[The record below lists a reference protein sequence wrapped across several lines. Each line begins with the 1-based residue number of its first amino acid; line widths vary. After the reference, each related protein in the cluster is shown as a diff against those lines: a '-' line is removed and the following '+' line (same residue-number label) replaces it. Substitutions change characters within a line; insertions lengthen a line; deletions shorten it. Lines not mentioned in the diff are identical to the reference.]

1 MRIYFFLICILLA
14 SLSLPA
20 QTPVKITEEN
30 VLYSVAKDHIQ
41 YLEDKTGALS
51 VNEAAVAPFF
61 KSPSDVPGFF
71 VSASSF
77 WVKFIVENTTE
88 DPKLVINLEHA
99 TLDDAV
105 LYYPSETLDGFDS
118 IALSES
124 RPFANRKYNYQTYMF
139 DAQVKKGEQKTFFLK
154 VRASEQLLIPITVG
168 HVERT
173 FEKIATNDLIFGLY
187 IGLILVMVLYNLFLF
202 FSTRESSYFYYV
214 LYMVFVGIT
223 QAQLQGYTFR
233 FLWPNTP
240 VINNYAAFLVPFF
253 NGLAALEFIR
263 NFLNLKSVSRR
274 FNRGIF
280 LFEGLYCIS
289 LVLGVMGMFRGAQV
303 AVQLTAFCTAF
314 YVLGICSFLAAKQIH
329 GAKTLLIAWS
339 IFLCSVSVFVL
350 RNVGILPYNYLTFY
364 ALQIGSAVEAVLLSL
379 ALADRINTYRRNQEL
394 ARKEALKASLENERL
409 VKDQNIILEQQV
421 HERTQ
426 ELEDANDNLN
436 HTLSQLKNAQ
446 SQLVESEKMVSLGQL
461 TAGIAH
467 EINNPINFVT
477 SNIKPLELDVSDL
490 LSVIK
495 KYEAVDTSKN
505 VEEQFIEINAYK
517 KQIDLDYI
525 NEEIKTLLTGIKDG
539 AHRTAEIVS
548 NLKNFARIDEANIKY
563 ANLNDGLQSTLML
576 VKNTFPTDFILNK
589 DFGNIPEIE
598 CTPGK
603 INQVFMNIITN
614 GLQSITERQSS
625 TPGTGILT
633 IQTSSEDGHVKVSIK
648 DNGTG
653 IKDSVREKIFEPFYT
668 TKPVGQGTGLG
679 MSIVKGIIDSH
690 NGTIEVV
697 SNFGDGAEFIIT
709 LPIKYL
715 A

>member
-1 MRIYFFLICILLA
+1 MRIYFFLIYFLYAGIGLY
-14 SLSLPA
+14 A
-20 QTPVKITEEN
+20 QAPLKISDEGA
-30 VLYSVAKDHIQ
+30 LYGVVKDHIQ
-41 YLEDKTGALS
+41 YLEDKTNTLS
-51 VNEAAVAPFF
+51 INEAAASPFL

-77 WVKFIVENTTE
+77 WVKFIIENNTD
-88 DPKLVINLEHA
+88 DPNLIINLEHA
-99 TLDDAV
+99 TIDDAV
-105 LYYPSETLDGFDS
+105 LYYKDEASGHFDS
-118 IALSES
+118 MALTEAK
-124 RPFANRKYNYQTYMF
+124 PFVNRKYNYQTYMF
-139 DAQVKKGEQKTFFLK
+139 DAPVKKGEQKTFFIK
-154 VRASEQLLIPITVG
+154 MRASEQLLIPITVG

-233 FLWPNTP
+233 FLWPDTP
-240 VINNYAAFLVPFF
+240 VMNNYAAFLVPFF
-253 NGLAALEFIR
+253 NGIAALEFIR

-280 LFEGLYCIS
+280 LFEGFYCIS
-289 LVLGVMGMFRGAQV
+289 LVLGLMGMFRGAQI
-303 AVQLTAFCTAF
+303 AVQLTAFCAAF
-314 YVLGICSFLAAKQIH
+314 YVLGICSFLAVKQIH

-339 IFLCSVSVFVL
+339 IFLCSVIVFVL

-394 ARKEALKASLENERL
+394 ARKEALRVSLENERL

-426 ELEDANDNLN
+426 ELEDANENLN

-490 LSVIK
+490 LSVIQ
-495 KYEAVDTSKN
+495 KYEEIDVSQN
-505 VEEQFIEINAYK
+505 VEEQFKAIDSYK

-576 VKNTFPTDFILNK
+576 VKNSFPTDFVLNK
-589 DFGNIPEIE
+589 EFGNIPEIE

-614 GLQSITERQSS
+614 GLQSIIERQSYS
-625 TPGTGILT
+625 PGTGILN
-633 IQTSSEDGHVKVSIK
+633 IRTSSEDGHVKVSIK

-709 LPIKYL
+709 LPVKYL

>member
-1 MRIYFFLICILLA
+1 MRIYFFLICILFT
-14 SLSLPA
+14 SGCVFG
-20 QTPVKITEEN
+20 QVPVQITSEGTI
-30 VLYSVAKDHIQ
+30 YSVAKDHIL
-41 YLEDKTGALS
+41 YLEDKSGNLS
-51 VNEAAVAPFF
+51 INEVAGAPFL
-61 KSPSDVPGFF
+61 KSSSDVPGFF
-71 VSASSF
+71 ISSSSF
-77 WVKFIVENTTE
+77 WVKFTIQNETE
-88 DPKLVINLEHA
+88 DPNLVINLEHA
-99 TLDDAV
+99 TMDDAI
-105 LYYPSETLDGFDS
+105 LYYKTGASDQFDS
-118 IALSES
+118 IELTEA
-124 RPFANRKYNYQTYMF
+124 RPFDNRKYNYQTYMF
-139 DAQVKKGEQKTFFLK
+139 DARLNKGEQRTFFLK
-154 VRASEQLLIPITVG
+154 VRASEQLLVPITVG
-168 HVERT
+168 HVEKT

-187 IGLILVMVLYNLFLF
+187 IGLILVMVLYNLFLY

-214 LYMVFVGIT
+214 LYMVFVGFT

-233 FLWPNTP
+233 FLWPNHP

-263 NFLNLKSVSRR
+263 NFLNLKSVSKR

-280 LFEGLYCIS
+280 WFEGFYCIS
-289 LVLGVMGMFRGAQV
+289 LILGMMGLFRGAQI

-314 YVLGICSFLAAKQIH
+314 YVLGICSFLAIKQIH

-339 IFLCSVSVFVL
+339 IFLCSVIVFVL

-394 ARKEALKASLENERL
+394 ARKQALEASLENERL
-409 VKDQNIILEQQV
+409 VKDQNIILEKQV

-426 ELEDANDNLN
+426 ALEDANDNLSN
-436 HTLSQLKNAQ
+436 TLSQLKSAQ

-495 KYEAVDTSKN
+495 KYEEIDTSKN
-505 VEEQFIEINAYK
+505 VDEQFKAIDSYK
-517 KQIDLDYI
+517 KEIDLDYI

-576 VKNTFPTDFILNK
+576 VKNTFPTDFVLNK
-589 DFGNIPEIE
+589 KLGNIPEIE

-614 GLQSITERQSS
+614 GLQSIAERQSQS
-625 TPGTGILT
+625 PGTGILT
-633 IQTSSEDGHVKVSIK
+633 IETWSEDGYVKVSIK

-653 IKDSVREKIFEPFYT
+653 IKDSVHEKIFEPFYT

>member
-339 IFLCSVSVFVL
+339 IFLCSVIVFVL

>member
-1 MRIYFFLICILLA
+1 MRIYFFLICILSAGLG
-14 SLSLPA
+14 LYG
-20 QTPVKITEEN
+20 QVPVRITSDKA
-30 VLYSVAKDHIQ
+30 LYSITQDHIQ
-41 YLEDKTGALS
+41 YLEDKKSTLS
-51 VNEAAVAPFF
+51 VNEVAVASFL
-61 KSPSDVPGFF
+61 KSPSEVPGFF
-71 VSASSF
+71 ISSSSF
-77 WVKFIVENTTE
+77 WVKFIIQNETD
-88 DPKLVINLEHA
+88 DPNLVINLEHA
-99 TLDDAV
+99 TIDDAV
-105 LYYPSETLDGFDS
+105 LYSKSATSGSFDS
-118 IALSES
+118 IKLTETQ
-124 RPFANRKYNYQTYMF
+124 PFASRKYNYQTYMF
-139 DAQVKKGEQKTFFLK
+139 DAQVSKGEQKVFFLR
-154 VRASEQLLIPITVG
+154 VRAAEQLLVPVTVG
-168 HVERT
+168 HVEKT

-187 IGLILVMVLYNLFLF
+187 IGLILVMVLYNLFLY
-202 FSTRESSYFYYV
+202 FSTKEISYFYYV
-214 LYMVFVGIT
+214 LYMVIVGVQ

-240 VINNYAAFLVPFF
+240 TLNNYAAFLIPFF
-253 NGLAALEFIR
+253 NGIAALEFIR

-280 LFEGLYCIS
+280 LFEGLYVIS
-289 LVLGVMGMFRGAQV
+289 LILGLMGMFRGAQI

-314 YVLGICSFLAAKQIH
+314 YVLGICSFLAIKKIH

-339 IFLCSVSVFVL
+339 IFLCSVIVFVL

-364 ALQIGSAVEAVLLSL
+364 ALQIGSAAEAVLLSL

-394 ARKEALKASLENERL
+394 ARKEALRVSLENERL
-409 VKDQNIILEQQV
+409 VKDQNIILERQV

-426 ELEDANDNLN
+426 ELEDANENLN
-436 HTLSQLKNAQ
+436 NTLSQLKSAQ

-495 KYEAVDTSKN
+495 KYEEIDTSKD
-505 VEEQFIEINAYK
+505 VEEQFKSIEAYK
-517 KQIDLDYI
+517 RQIDLDYI

-576 VKNTFPTDFILNK
+576 VKNSFPTDFILNK
-589 DFGNIPEIE
+589 EFGNIPEIE

-614 GLQSITERQSS
+614 GLQSIVERQSYS
-625 TPGTGILT
+625 PGTGILT
-633 IQTSSEDGHVKVSIK
+633 IQTTSEDGHVKVSIK

>member
-1 MRIYFFLICILLA
+1 MRIYFLLLCFLYTGGLF
-14 SLSLPA
+14 A
-20 QTPVKITEEN
+20 QTPVQITNEGA
-30 VLYSVAKDHIQ
+30 LYSVVKDHIQ
-41 YLEDKTGALS
+41 YLEDKTGTLS
-51 VNEAAVAPFF
+51 INQAAISPFL

-71 VSASSF
+71 ISASSF
-77 WVKFIVENTTE
+77 WVKFIIENSTE
-88 DPKLVINLEHA
+88 DPHLVINLEHA
-99 TLDDAV
+99 TIDDAV
-105 LYYPSETLDGFDS
+105 LYYKDEASGHFDS
-118 IALSES
+118 IALTEAK
-124 RPFANRKYNYQTYMF
+124 PFFNRKYNYQTYMF
-139 DAQVKKGEQKTFFLK
+139 DAQVKKGEQKTFFIK

-187 IGLILVMVLYNLFLF
+187 IGLILVMVLYNLFLY

-240 VINNYAAFLVPFF
+240 AMNNYAAFLVPFF
-253 NGLAALEFIR
+253 NGIAALEFIR

-280 LFEGLYCIS
+280 LFEGIYCIS
-289 LVLGVMGMFRGAQV
+289 LILGLIGLFRGAQV
-303 AVQLTAFCTAF
+303 AVQLAAFFTAF
-314 YVLGICSFLAAKQIH
+314 YVLGICFFLAVKQIH

-339 IFLCSVSVFVL
+339 IFLCSVIVFVL
-350 RNVGILPYNYLTFY
+350 RNVGILPYNNLTFY

-394 ARKEALKASLENERL
+394 ARKEALRVSLENERL

-426 ELEDANDNLN
+426 ELENANENLN

-495 KYEAVDTSKN
+495 KYEEIDVSQN
-505 VEEQFIEINAYK
+505 VEDQFKAIDSYK

-576 VKNTFPTDFILNK
+576 VKNSFPTDFVLNK
-589 DFGNIPEIE
+589 EFGNIPEIE

-614 GLQSITERQSS
+614 GLQSIIERQSYN
-625 TPGTGILT
+625 PGTGILN
-633 IQTSSEDGHVKVSIK
+633 IRTSSEDGYVKVSIK

-709 LPIKYL
+709 LPVKYL